1 MGKISNLISSITVKK
16 EDRESFIDN
25 ELVTMG
31 KGETNESK

>member
-16 EDRESFIDN
+16 EDRDSFIGN

-31 KGETNESK
+31 KGETNESE